1 MRLKMSVSQT
11 RTLKAE
17 EYTAESLP
25 WPIQAKKRES
35 EAKHI

>member
-1 MRLKMSVSQT
+1 MSVSQT

-25 WPIQAKKRES
+25 LPIQAKKEGKQS
-35 EAKHI
+35 TYK